1 MEMARGQRGGERG
14 GGFRGGRGGGGYGDG
29 GGFHRGGG
37 RGRGGYIQR
46 LTRELYKE
54 QDLNRSS
61 LAEIE
66 RLSSTVDTQRDEL
79 AEARREE
86 LQQERNQRE
95 GAVERDNYW
104 EAEFQHQIKTIDN
117 SREIVCNSCNA
128 ELLSMTKLEEDL
140 FEKVE

>member
-14 GGFRGGRGGGGYGDG
+14 GGFRGGRGGGGYGCG

-66 RLSSTVDTQRDEL
+66 RLSSTVDTQRD
-79 AEARREE
+79 
-86 LQQERNQRE
+86 
-95 GAVERDNYW
+95 
-104 EAEFQHQIKTIDN
+104 
-117 SREIVCNSCNA
+117 
-128 ELLSMTKLEEDL
+128 KLMR
-140 FEKVE
+140 

>member
-1 MEMARGQRGGERG
+1 MANLFSMFNVNELFWVNCRENQSVEMARSQRGGERG
-14 GGFRGGRGGGGYGDG
+14 GGFRGGRGGYGGG

-66 RLSSTVDTQRDEL
+66 RLSSTVDTQRD
-79 AEARREE
+79 
-86 LQQERNQRE
+86 
-95 GAVERDNYW
+95 
-104 EAEFQHQIKTIDN
+104 
-117 SREIVCNSCNA
+117 
-128 ELLSMTKLEEDL
+128 KLMR
-140 FEKVE
+140 

>member
-1 MEMARGQRGGERG
+1 M
-14 GGFRGGRGGGGYGDG
+14 F
-29 GGFHRGGG
+29 
-37 RGRGGYIQR
+37 YIQR

-79 AEARREE
+79 AEAREE

-95 GAVERDNYW
+95 GAVDGER
-104 EAEFQHQIKTIDN
+104 
-117 SREIVCNSCNA
+117 
-128 ELLSMTKLEEDL
+128 
-140 FEKVE
+140 

>member
-1 MEMARGQRGGERG
+1 MEMARGQIGGERG
-14 GGFRGGRGGGGYGDG
+14 GGFRGGRGGGGYGGG

-79 AEARREE
+79 AEAREE

-140 FEKVE
+140 FEKAE